1 MKNMSLKVMSLAF
14 IMTASSAA
22 FADVNGGSGTIHFTG
37 TVIDAPCSIAP
48 ESIEQTVELG
58 SVALSSL
65 KTAGSHS
72 RPATGEIKLVDCTL
86 TSVEGD
92 ETTTYSKVGVT
103 FSGIPDAT
111 VAALL
116 ANDSSAQGVGVRLLD
131 QDGKA
136 IELGSETEYP
146 LGNGATII
154 YQAYVEANGNTVT
167 AGDIRSD
174 ATFKLNYK

>member
-65 KTAGSHS
+65 KLRVHIPVLQ
-72 RPATGEIKLVDCTL
+72 PAKSNWLIVL
-86 TSVEGD
+86 
-92 ETTTYSKVGVT
+92 
-103 FSGIPDAT
+103 
-111 VAALL
+111 
-116 ANDSSAQGVGVRLLD
+116 
-131 QDGKA
+131 
-136 IELGSETEYP
+136 
-146 LGNGATII
+146 
-154 YQAYVEANGNTVT
+154 
-167 AGDIRSD
+167 
-174 ATFKLNYK
+174 

>member
-1 MKNMSLKVMSLAF
+1 MSLAF

-103 FSGIPDAT
+103 FSGTRMQPLLHCWQTIP
-111 VAALL
+111 ALRVL
-116 ANDSSAQGVGVRLLD
+116 VFVSWTKMVKLLNWV
-131 QDGKA
+131 
-136 IELGSETEYP
+136 L
-146 LGNGATII
+146 
-154 YQAYVEANGNTVT
+154 
-167 AGDIRSD
+167 
-174 ATFKLNYK
+174 KLNIH

>member
-1 MKNMSLKVMSLAF
+1 MNNTSFKVMSLAF
-14 IMTASSAA
+14 FMATSSAA
-22 FADVNGGSGTIHFTG
+22 LADVNGGSGTIHFTG

-48 ESIEQTVELG
+48 ESIEQTIELG
-58 SVALSSL
+58 TVAMSSL
-65 KTAGSHS
+65 KTVGAHS
-72 RPATGEIKLVDCTL
+72 RAATGEIKLVDCTL
-86 TSVEGD
+86 TSTDGED
-92 ETTTYSKVGVT
+92 TTTYSKVGVT
-103 FSGIPDAT
+103 FSGTPDAT

-131 QDGKA
+131 VDGNA
-136 IELGSETEYP
+136 IALDSETEYA
-146 LGNGATII
+146 LGNGATIT

>member
-92 ETTTYSKVGVT
+92 ETTTY
-103 FSGIPDAT
+103 
-111 VAALL
+111 
-116 ANDSSAQGVGVRLLD
+116 
-131 QDGKA
+131 
-136 IELGSETEYP
+136 
-146 LGNGATII
+146 
-154 YQAYVEANGNTVT
+154 
-167 AGDIRSD
+167 
-174 ATFKLNYK
+174 